1 MAPGDN
7 SAAGGVAV
15 IDHAGKVETTFVIPV
30 AQCSGP
36 QGMAIGPDHQILLGC
51 NGAVNANAST
61 VVIDDRD
68 GHLLATLN
76 NESGADEVW
85 YNPDDGHYSWPARR
99 RSAPGNSSA
108 SSTPRG

>member
-1 MAPGDN
+1 
-7 SAAGGVAV
+7 VAV
-15 IDHAGKVETTFVIPV
+15 IDHIGKVETTFVIPV
-30 AQCSGP
+30 AQCFGP